1 MANFDTYKDDVHN
14 NERAKVDERSFLFG
28 LHLFRRLDGF
38 LGGDVCLT
46 VAYVGILW

>member
-1 MANFDTYKDDVHN
+1 MYIITREQKST
-14 NERAKVDERSFLFG
+14 NEVFFFHFG

-46 VAYVGILW
+46 VAYVGIL